1 MDDESSELKQKS
13 EEQAQRE
20 VNQTR
25 QTNEVYGEKLR
36 VNSKSILKRMISYW
50 YGRLYMMY
58 IERRA
63 SLTID
68 QVQAL

>member
-13 EEQAQRE
+13 EEQAQIE

-25 QTNEVYGEKLR
+25 QTNEVYGEKLG

-68 QVQAL
+68 QVQVL